1 MLSSLTWAPVVG
13 DEVRS
18 TAEPS
23 PPTPVFPGKSPALGR
38 LQAFERSLGRFA
50 ERPGDTA
57 DAELHAA
64 EDPGDEESALEV
76 VAPEELEEK
85 SARVPDFPV
94 VLRPLDERPRDVAA
108 AEGPAVVVRFPVL
121 APRGLHGVE
130 DVLLRRRREGDGE
143 EARPLDGRLEGRGA
157 GDPHASNL
165 AGAAGEWACMR
176 RATIPPAAVAALLAF
191 LLAHRGEAAGPPC
204 GTLAQLRSR
213 LAGAPDDAA
222 RTTAEAEFSACAAR
236 HGTPLLSDGSAP
248 GRVRALFAFRS
259 PAEKVFL
266 AGDMSGWSTSAQ
278 PLERLT
284 GTDLH
289 VLEMDVPDGA
299 RLDYKLVVSGTEW
312 TLDPWNPKT
321 MTGGYGPN
329 SELRTP
335 AYVPPAGVEPGPG
348 TVKGAWE
355 ELKVESRAMGGAR
368 SAFVWSSAPAGATGP
383 YPVLYLLDGTDY
395 RDFAKAHVV
404 VGNLVG
410 AGRLPPVVL
419 VLVPPVDRRA
429 EYDDDRSAPG
439 GRGTDRPQR
448 REATAI
454 APTHAAFT
462 RFLVDELVPA
472 VEARWPVRRDAAGRG
487 VMGASLGGFA
497 ALSIT
502 ARRPGTFGRCG
513 AQSTGGG
520 DGGGFEALLAD
531 LGRLPA
537 GSLRVHLDAGT
548 FEALFHGFDL
558 LSLTRHLRAELSR
571 RQVVQYREVPE
582 GHSWGSWRARLA
594 DALTFFWGD
603 ESRAQPLSA
612 RPLAAPPSGAARFA
626 GEPVSLDVKDAE
638 LGDVVR
644 RLTEG
649 RGLSVVAPPSFRGT
663 VTASLRDVPWDQAL
677 DLVLAGNGWA
687 FLREGTVIRVVRR
700 DDPGR

>member
-1 MLSSLTWAPVVG
+1 MH
-13 DEVRS
+13 RS
-18 TAEPS
+18 A
-23 PPTPVFPGKSPALGR
+23 
-38 LQAFERSLGRFA
+38 
-50 ERPGDTA
+50 
-57 DAELHAA
+57 
-64 EDPGDEESALEV
+64 
-76 VAPEELEEK
+76 
-85 SARVPDFPV
+85 
-94 VLRPLDERPRDVAA
+94 
-108 AEGPAVVVRFPVL
+108 
-121 APRGLHGVE
+121 
-130 DVLLRRRREGDGE
+130 
-143 EARPLDGRLEGRGA
+143 
-157 GDPHASNL
+157 
-165 AGAAGEWACMR
+165 
-176 RATIPPAAVAALLAF
+176 IPPAAVAALLAL
-191 LLAHRGEAAGPPC
+191 LLAHRSEAAASPC

-222 RTTAEAEFSACAAR
+222 RTAAEAWFSACAAR

-259 PAEKVFL
+259 PAEKIFL
-266 AGDMSGWSTSAQ
+266 AGDMNGWSTSAQ
-278 PLERLT
+278 PLERLA

-289 VLEMDVPDGA
+289 ILELELPDGA
-299 RLDYKLVVSGTEW
+299 RLDYKLVVGGTEW

-335 AYVPPAGVEPGPG
+335 AYVPPADAEPGPG
-348 TVKGAWE
+348 TVKGTWE
-355 ELKVESRAMGGAR
+355 ELKVESRAMRGAR
-368 SAFVWSSAPAGATGP
+368 SAFVWSAAPAGATGP

-404 VGNLVG
+404 AGNLVG

-429 EYDDDRSAPG
+429 EYDDDRSAPDR
-439 GRGTDRPQR
+439 RGTDRPQR
-448 REATAI
+448 REATPI
-454 APTHAAFT
+454 APAHAAFT
-462 RFLVDELVPA
+462 RFLVDELLPA

-502 ARRPGTFGRCG
+502 ARRPGAFGRCG

-520 DGGGFEALLAD
+520 DGGGFEALVAD

-548 FEALFHGFDL
+548 FEARFHGFDL
-558 LSLTRHLRAELSR
+558 LALTRRLRTELSR

-603 ESRAQPLSA
+603 ERPALALSA
-612 RPLAAPPSGAARFA
+612 RPLAASPSGAARFT
-626 GEPVSLDVKDAE
+626 GEPVSLDVKDAD

-663 VTASLRDVPWDQAL
+663 VTASLRDLPWDQAL
-677 DLVLAGNGWA
+677 DLVLAGNGWT
-687 FLREGTVIRVVRR
+687 FLREGTVIRIVRR
-700 DDPGR
+700 DDPDR

>member
-1 MLSSLTWAPVVG
+1 MPGSP
-13 DEVRS
+13 S
-18 TAEPS
+18 TQR
-23 PPTPVFPGKSPALGR
+23 TGR
-38 LQAFERSLGRFA
+38 
-50 ERPGDTA
+50 
-57 DAELHAA
+57 
-64 EDPGDEESALEV
+64 
-76 VAPEELEEK
+76 
-85 SARVPDFPV
+85 AR
-94 VLRPLDERPRDVAA
+94 L
-108 AEGPAVVVRFPVL
+108 
-121 APRGLHGVE
+121 
-130 DVLLRRRREGDGE
+130 
-143 EARPLDGRLEGRGA
+143 
-157 GDPHASNL
+157 
-165 AGAAGEWACMR
+165 
-176 RATIPPAAVAALLAF
+176 VAALVAPLVAVPSF
-191 LLAHRGEAAGPPC
+191 ASEGVGPPC
-204 GTLAQLRSR
+204 GPVAELKAALTA
-213 LAGAPDDAA
+213 APNEAA
-222 RTTAEAEFSACAAR
+222 RTAVASRFAACAAR
-236 HGTPLLSDGSAP
+236 ATTPLLSP
-248 GRVRALFAFRS
+248 GRSTGSVRALFAFRS
-259 PAEKVFL
+259 PAENVFL

-335 AYVPPAGVEPGPG
+335 AYVPPAEVEPGPK
-348 TVKGAWE
+348 TVKGTWE

-368 SAFVWSSAPAGATGP
+368 SALVWSSAPAGAAGP
-383 YPVLYLLDGTDY
+383 FPVLYLLDGTDY

-404 VGNLVG
+404 AGNLVG
-410 AGRLPPVVL
+410 ARRLPPVVL
-419 VLVPPVDRRA
+419 VLVPPVDRSE
-429 EYDDDRSAPG
+429 EYDDDRSASPKG
-439 GRGTDRPQR
+439 DIGAD
-448 REATAI
+448 ATARR
-454 APTHAAFT
+454 ASPGVARTHAAFT
-462 RFLVDELVPA
+462 TFLVDELVPA
-472 VEARWPVRRDAAGRG
+472 VEARWPVRKDPAGRG

-497 ALSIT
+497 ALSVT
-502 ARRPGTFGRCG
+502 ARRPGVFGRCG

-520 DGGGFEALLAD
+520 DGGGFEALRAD
-531 LGRLPA
+531 LERLPA
-537 GSLRVHLDAGT
+537 GSVRVHLDAGT

-582 GHSWGSWRARLA
+582 GHSWGSWRAHLA